1 MLVPWI
7 GVMLSMQAAAMKLDS
22 LTVGSLTYSNVTV
35 LGVNASDLFFN
46 SDRGIRNVKLRL
58 LTPDMQQKFNYDPEA
73 AKKAED
79 QQAEDEKRYH
89 DNLAAQIA
97 SEFNAARDARD
108 AKAQAVYAEAG
119 LADRA
124 TGDSPIGKVTPDL
137 NLDTWVGAKPKLDNK
152 FAIVSVWSPKSPSSR
167 KWIPALN
174 ALYKNLSDRV
184 QVLGVTPASVADVNQ
199 SDPKP
204 EFPVAIDPDGKFLS
218 GVGVDT
224 FPFVMLLDTNHV
236 VRFEGHPAALTQEI
250 LQNIFKKMDE
260 ENGEATSAGTSNGDS
275 APPAANSGD
284 STPPAT
290 NSGDST
296 PPAPNGAEPTPPAPQ
311 N

>member
-1 MLVPWI
+1 MAVLWI
-7 GVMLSMQAAAMKLDS
+7 AVMLSMQAAAVKLEF

-73 AKKAED
+73 AKKAEE
-79 QQAEDEKRYH
+79 QQAEDEQRYH
-89 DNLAAQIA
+89 DNLAAQMA
-97 SEFNAARDARD
+97 AEFNAAKDARD

-124 TGDSPIGKVTPDL
+124 TGESPIGKVVPDL
-137 NLDTWVGAKPKLDNK
+137 EFEKWVGAKPKLDNR

-167 KWIPALN
+167 RWIPPLN

-184 QVLGVTPASVADVNQ
+184 QVLGVTRASEAEVNQ
-199 SDPKP
+199 TDPRP
-204 EFPVAIDPDGKFLS
+204 DFPVAIDPDGKFINAS
-218 GVGVDT
+218 GVDT
-224 FPFVMLLDTNHV
+224 YPFVMLLDTNHV
-236 VRFEGHPAALTQEI
+236 VRYEGHPAALTSEV
-250 LQNIFKKMDE
+250 LQGIFKKVDE
-260 ENGEATSAGTSNGDS
+260 ENVEGASTGTSG
-275 APPAANSGD
+275 
-284 STPPAT
+284 
-290 NSGDST
+290 GDST
-296 PPAPNGAEPTPPAPQ
+296 PPAPQ